1 MLKTTAATIA
11 GVKRTR
17 QISRRTAHAQTPSQL
32 CDEDDS
38 CDYCRSEE
46 DAANKQANSAC
57 ADTQAAPCNSSTVCP
72 ECGKEAR
79 DINRHIR
86 LMLVRCRG

>member
-1 MLKTTAATIA
+1 MRRHPVTSVMKMTAAIIA
-11 GVKRTR
+11 GVRRTR
-17 QISRRTAHAQTPSQL
+17 QSRLTAHAQIPSHL

-46 DAANKQANSAC
+46 DAANKQANNAC
-57 ADTQAAPCNSSTVCP
+57 ADTQSAPCSSSTVCP

-86 LMLVRCRG
+86 